1 MLTTSIASWPI
12 GVIGDVH
19 QDLIAFLQSLT
30 DDALLRD
37 PRWSDP
43 WALAPRSLAAGAAA
57 PLPGRSGAADEE
69 GSVPAATDVR

>member
-1 MLTTSIASWPI
+1 MPQTQWRKGGIEILPTSIASWPI

-43 WALAPRSLAAGAAA
+43 WALEP
-57 PLPGRSGAADEE
+57 
-69 GSVPAATDVR
+69 